1 MRIVAAAEVAA
12 RSPYPALVAALKSGL
27 DERLVVPERGA
38 FELTGHGD
46 SLLTMPAWRQGGVG
60 GVKIVTVHPRNPAA
74 GLPSVQAQFYAFD
87 TATGRPLALL
97 DGTTLTNRRTAAV
110 SALATQLLARPD
122 ARRLLIVGAGALAR
136 ALAAAHTAVRAYAG
150 VALFARDAA
159 KASATVQAL
168 HADGIAIETADDLS
182 AAVQAADVIVA
193 ATTATVPIIRGAWV
207 RPGTHLCLMGAFTKT
222 MAEADEALLVASRLF
237 ADTRA
242 GVVAKGGEVAQAI
255 ASGAISANAIE
266 DDLLGLVARATT
278 VRRRPEDIT
287 VFKSVGSA
295 AFDLVAAELILR
307 SA

>member
-1 MRIVAAAEVAA
+1 MRIVEAAEVAA
-12 RSPYPALVAALKSGL
+12 RSPYPALLAALQEGL
-27 DERLVVPERGA
+27 NDQLVVPERGV
-38 FELTGHGD
+38 FELTGRGD

-74 GLPSVQAQFYAFD
+74 GLPSVQAQFFAFE

-122 ARRLLIVGAGALAR
+122 ARRLLIIGAGALAR
-136 ALAAAHTAVRAYAG
+136 ALAAAHTAVHAYAG
-150 VALFARDAA
+150 VSLFARDGA
-159 KASATVQAL
+159 KARATVQAL
-168 HADGIAIETADDLS
+168 QEEGIAIEATADL
-182 AAVQAADVIVA
+182 AAAGAAADVIVA
-193 ATTATVPIIRGAWV
+193 ATTATAPVIRGAWV
-207 RPGTHLCLMGAFTKT
+207 HPGTHVSLMGAFTKS
-222 MAEADEALLVASRLF
+222 MAEADEALLVAARLF

-255 ASGAISANAIE
+255 ASGAISAETIE
-266 DDLLGLVARATT
+266 DDLFGLVARSTPVA
-278 VRRRPEDIT
+278 RRREDIT

-295 AFDLVAAELILR
+295 AFDLVAAELILH